1 MALCKWI
8 CTRCRQL
15 VFSLLSEYA
24 GRKKKRE
31 EKELSTGR
39 SSVTQRLQISLL
51 SHAALPWHCAAV
63 STALSDA
70 GLVRLTPASCTWATR
85 GNFNSMHRLGVIICK
100 RDGGVP
106 GTFRLSCHLPLL
118 TGANLL
124 LSSFQDAPQCAQRL
138 IHRAHN
144 WPPWKPRRGT
154 HVWRQQDVN
163 GDDSA
168 SAGGIRLAACHWPR
182 VVLACVVGKARY

>member
-1 MALCKWI
+1 M
-8 CTRCRQL
+8 RCRQL
-15 VFSLLSEYA
+15 VFSLLSEYV

-39 SSVTQRLQISLL
+39 SSVTQRLLISL
-51 SHAALPWHCAAV
+51 AALPWHCAAV

-70 GLVRLTPASCTWATR
+70 
-85 GNFNSMHRLGVIICK
+85 
-100 RDGGVP
+100 VP

-168 SAGGIRLAACHWPR
+168 SAGGIRLAACRWPR